1 MPLPQR
7 TFFVLLALGGQPL
20 YGYALRK
27 KVLELSGGALELEPG
42 GLYRLIG
49 RLQDEGLVQAVPRPP
64 SDRSADSRR
73 QYYGLTPA
81 GHETLREEAAHLTGL
96 AGRPE
101 VRAAAQGRG

>member
-7 TFFVLLALGGQPL
+7 TFLVLLALRGQSL

-27 KVLELSGGALELEPG
+27 TVLELSGGTLELEPG
-42 GLYRLIG
+42 GLYRLIN
-49 RLQDEGLVQAVPRPP
+49 RLLEEGLVQAVPRP
-64 SDRSADSRR
+64 SKDESNDSRR

-81 GHETLREEAAHLTGL
+81 GREVLREEAALLTDL

-101 VRAAAQGRG
+101 VKAAAASRG